1 MITYKICLIKYL
13 NCFSILRILKKY
25 KNFFLQKLINY
36 YQKYSNIN
44 ININKCNKKN
54 TVLLLKIYSLF
65 LSCIIIKKV
74 SISIVNNRL
83 SLNFYKINNIKTTY
97 KTSYTKFKRF

>member
-54 TVLLLKIYSLF
+54 TVLLLKKYILYF
-65 LSCIIIKKV
+65 
-74 SISIVNNRL
+74 
-83 SLNFYKINNIKTTY
+83 
-97 KTSYTKFKRF
+97 